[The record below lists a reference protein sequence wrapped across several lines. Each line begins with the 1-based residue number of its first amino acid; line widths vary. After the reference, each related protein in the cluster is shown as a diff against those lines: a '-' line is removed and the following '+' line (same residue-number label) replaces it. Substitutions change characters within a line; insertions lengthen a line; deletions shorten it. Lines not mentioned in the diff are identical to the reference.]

1 MGILNKKSTNT
12 FMEETIIETFW
23 GTSPNNLDKTIIE
36 KESIHFY
43 LKNQNPLQIRGTY
56 FDSKLNKDFPYN
68 QFHIHG
74 SNEQGLVL
82 SVIKTTPNIQIHN
95 HTDHRFVYRMNIG
108 VKLIGDLVFNNV
120 WVGTYHSLSRF
131 GNNSPHALGD
141 FLSSVRSMEFGE
153 IGGIMISD
161 SINPDNP
168 NVDKVVFENYMS
180 AYKSFKQEISLPHIN
195 LVVVDTSNHYCLI
208 IHMDLVNRDNCSF
221 KRYGNRRSLESQC

>member
-1 MGILNKKSTNT
+1 MGILNKKSSNT
-12 FMEETIIETFW
+12 FIEETIIETFW

-82 SVIKTTPNIQIHN
+82 NVIKTTPNIQIHN

-131 GNNSPHALGD
+131 GNNLPHALGD

-180 AYKSFKQEISLPHIN
+180 AYKSFKQEIPLPHIN
-195 LVVVDTSNHYCLI
+195 LVVVDDNHHYSLI
-208 IHMDLVNRDNCSF
+208 IHMDLVNRDNC
-221 KRYGNRRSLESQC
+221 YYMP

>member
-1 MGILNKKSTNT
+1 MGILNKKSSNT
-12 FMEETIIETFW
+12 FIEETIIETFW
-23 GTSPNNLDKTIIE
+23 GTSLKYLDKTIIE

-95 HTDHRFVYRMNIG
+95 HTDNRFVYRMNIG

-131 GNNSPHALGD
+131 GNNLPHAFGD

-180 AYKSFKQEISLPHIN
+180 AYKSFKQEIPLPHIN
-195 LVVVDTSNHYCLI
+195 LVVVDDNHHYCLI
-208 IHMDLVNRDNCSF
+208 IHMDLVNRDNC
-221 KRYGNRRSLESQC
+221 YYMP

>member
-1 MGILNKKSTNT
+1 MN
-12 FMEETIIETFW
+12 
-23 GTSPNNLDKTIIE
+23 P
-36 KESIHFY
+36 
-43 LKNQNPLQIRGTY
+43 QNPLEIRGSY
-56 FDSKLNKDFPYN
+56 FDSKLNKDFPYK

-82 SVIKTTPNIQIHN
+82 NVIKTTPNIQIHN

-120 WVGTYHSLSRF
+120 WVGAYHSLSRF
-131 GNNSPHALGD
+131 GNNLPHALGD

-161 SINPDNP
+161 SINPDNS

-195 LVVVDTSNHYCLI
+195 LVVVDDNHHYCLI
-208 IHMDLVNRDNCSF
+208 IHMDLINKDNC
-221 KRYGNRRSLESQC
+221 YYMPWGC

>member
-95 HTDHRFVYRMNIG
+95 PTDHRFVYRMNIG

-168 NVDKVVFENYMS
+168 NVDKVVFELY
-180 AYKSFKQEISLPHIN
+180 E
-195 LVVVDTSNHYCLI
+195 CL
-208 IHMDLVNRDNCSF
+208 
-221 KRYGNRRSLESQC
+221 

>member
-1 MGILNKKSTNT
+1 MGILNKKSSNT
-12 FMEETIIETFW
+12 FIEETIIETFW

-131 GNNSPHALGD
+131 GNNLPHALGD

-180 AYKSFKQEISLPHIN
+180 AYKSFKQEIPLPHIN
-195 LVVVDTSNHYCLI
+195 LVVADTSNHYCLI
-208 IHMDLVNRDNCSF
+208 IHMDLVSRDNC
-221 KRYGNRRSLESQC
+221 YYMP